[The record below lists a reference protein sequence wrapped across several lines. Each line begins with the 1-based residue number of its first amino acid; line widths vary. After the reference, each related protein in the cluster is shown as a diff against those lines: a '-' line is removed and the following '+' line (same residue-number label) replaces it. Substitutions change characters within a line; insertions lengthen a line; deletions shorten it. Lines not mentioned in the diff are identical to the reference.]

1 MFPIL
6 LGLVS
11 ASSFALLAYLT
22 YGPEGLTD
30 YFWIHAVLWALIA
43 SGVLVY
49 AVNRRLSCRVRRLGE
64 RLPLFARLCGGLAY
78 CR

>member
-22 YGPEGLTD
+22 YGFAGLTD
-30 YFWIHAVLWALIA
+30 YFWIQAVLWALIA
-43 SGVLVY
+43 SGVVVY
-49 AVNRRLSCRVRRLGE
+49 AVNRRLSCQVCRLGE
-64 RLPLFARLCGGLAY
+64 RLPPLARLCEGLAS